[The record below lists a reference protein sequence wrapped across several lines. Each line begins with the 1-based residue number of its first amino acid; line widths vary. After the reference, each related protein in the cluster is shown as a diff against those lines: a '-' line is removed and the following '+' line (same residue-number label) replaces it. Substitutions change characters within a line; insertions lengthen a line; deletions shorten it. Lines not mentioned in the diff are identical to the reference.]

1 MVSLVQVS
9 QYTEVDNGRA
19 HVFKNKK
26 VYIWNGTNEFVS
38 FVINSGRKFSIGV
51 KCEVNVKK

>member
-1 MVSLVQVS
+1 MTYDAKINLC
-9 QYTEVDNGRA
+9 Y
-19 HVFKNKK
+19 
-26 VYIWNGTNEFVS
+26 YIWNGTNEFVS